1 MKKYFKQIV
10 PVLIGLF
17 FLQSCED
24 GDKSVDY
31 VLEEVTRGATLRTM
45 QTISPSFDLLDP
57 NSVFSVLLE
66 YRDHEQGALLQGYT
80 VYASYA
86 DNNPDD
92 GKDVSK
98 PEAQFD
104 VINASD
110 FVNGPNNYPQHTYQA
125 VLSEVLAALGV
136 DFEDTSAGDQ
146 VKFRMELNLVDG
158 RTFTNNA
165 SGNITGGSFFSSPFA
180 YNANL
185 ACASDIGGTFNY
197 VSTNLKAGYGGP
209 CPTDPVTG
217 TVTWTDQG
225 GGNYLSSDLGFGQY
239 GSSCWGDSPATS
251 GGAIII
257 DVCNEINPGGVG
269 GLDQYGLTYIYEIT
283 NVDGADLYISWYND
297 YADSGD
303 VVLTR
308 TDGKDWPALFTSN

>member
-1 MKKYFKQIV
+1 MKKYFKQILPLLV
-10 PVLIGLF
+10 GLF
-17 FLQSCED
+17 FLQSCEE
-24 GDKSVDY
+24 GDQTVDY
-31 VLEEVTRGATLRTM
+31 VFDNVSRGATLRTM
-45 QTISPSFDLLDP
+45 NLISPSFDLLDP

-66 YRDHEQGALLQGYT
+66 YRDNEQGALLQSYV
-80 VYASYA
+80 VYAGYQH
-86 DNNPDD
+86 NNDD
-92 GKDVSK
+92 GNDISK
-98 PEAQFD
+98 PEVQID

-110 FVNGPNNYPQHTYQA
+110 FTNGPNNFPQHTYTASLSA
-125 VLSEVLAALGV
+125 VLGALGI
-136 DFEDTSAGDQ
+136 DFDDTNAGDQ
-146 VKFRMELNLVDG
+146 VQFRMELNLVDG

-165 SGNITGGSFFSSPFA
+165 SGNVTGGSFFSSPFA

-185 ACASDIGGTFNY
+185 ACASAIGGTFDY

-217 TVTWTDQG
+217 QVTWTDQG

-251 GGAIII
+251 AGAIII

-269 GLDQYGLTYIYEIT
+269 GLDQYGLTYVYTIT
-283 NVDGADLYISWYND
+283 QVDGADLYISWEND

-308 TDGKDWPALFTSN
+308 TDGSVWPPLFTSN